1 MDQRL
6 DETRFRSLPSHSPSP
21 RFLVI
26 CVGLLV
32 LASVKTPFGFGQ
44 SNQTQTL
51 LNPQP
56 KPTSIISPDANR
68 PPDKNQQMEMREQQ
82 LKKRNFDA
90 ANAERKRQ
98 INQDSALLLRLAN
111 ELKVEMAKTPE
122 DELSVSEMRKIED
135 IERLAR
141 NVQQKMKLTVGAN

>member
-1 MDQRL
+1 MNQRL
-6 DETRFRSLPSHSPSP
+6 NQTQFRGFPSLLPRP
-21 RFLVI
+21 RFMLI
-26 CVGLLV
+26 CGCLLV
-32 LASVKTPFGFGQ
+32 LACIKTPLGFSQ
-44 SNQTQTL
+44 SNQTPTL

-56 KPTSIISPDANR
+56 KSTSIISPEANR

-82 LKKRNFDA
+82 LKKKNFDA

-98 INQDSALLLRLAN
+98 INDDSALLLKLAN

-122 DELSVSEMRKIED
+122 DMLSVSELRKIED
-135 IERLAR
+135 IERLAH